1 MSQLA
6 IALDMKPVQD
16 SLRIQGSVADF
27 KGMVKSI
34 QIAIVLERFL
44 KGFQR

>member
-16 SLRIQGSVADF
+16 SLRTQGSVADF

-34 QIAIVLERFL
+34 QIAIAFERVL